1 MEHNPAY
8 HYGQRSSQLDDHL
21 YEEVDTQ
28 TTKRSSIT
36 HEEVQ
41 NPVREKT
48 NSKLAGKKQRGA
60 NIVLAIAIVAV
71 LALAVIAI
79 IVSVLLTSN
88 SNQEIH
94 TLQLK
99 IENLR
104 EMLNQTGDNSN
115 QEIHTLQ
122 LEIENL
128 REMLNQ
134 TGDNSNQEIQS
145 LQLEIDNLRKM
156 LNQTGDSLAIQVST
170 LRNENQERDR
180 KYILIAL
187 NILHVYSC
195 MININNERRY
205 LYL

>member
-8 HYGQRSSQLDDHL
+8 HYGQRPSQLDDHL

-41 NPVREKT
+41 DPVREKT
-48 NSKLAGKKQRGA
+48 NSKLAEKKQRGA
-60 NIVLAIAIVAV
+60 NIVLAIAIIVAV

-88 SNQEIH
+88 SNQS
-94 TLQLK
+94 LQLE

-156 LNQTGDSLAIQVST
+156 LNQAGDSLAIQVSM
-170 LRNENQERDR
+170 LRADNQARDC
-180 KYILIAL
+180 K
-187 NILHVYSC
+187 NIYT
-195 MININNERRY
+195 
-205 LYL
+205 